1 MGHTTLPPWTLSCTG
16 SLRYHYGTLV
26 TPVKVFSLLSRHLL
40 SLKHY
45 DGDIEELTL
54 NFTVVNNEYGQS
66 KVC

>member
-1 MGHTTLPPWTLSCTG
+1 M
-16 SLRYHYGTLV
+16 YV
-26 TPVKVFSLLSRHLL
+26 TPVKVLSLLSRHLL